1 MRVRKISP
9 YMHTVWVSLCVCV
22 CGVCL
27 DAVKQNVGSRMFS
40 EISNFEEIVTK

>member
-9 YMHTVWVSLCVCV
+9 YMHTVWVSLCVSV

-27 DAVKQNVGSRMFS
+27 DAVIQNVGCRMFS
-40 EISNFEEIVTK
+40 EMRNFKEFVTK

>member
-1 MRVRKISP
+1 MRGRKISP
-9 YMHTVWVSLCVCV
+9 YMHTVWVSLCV

-40 EISNFEEIVTK
+40 EMRNLSQSE